1 MLSLKSS
8 SVILYRQITLECD
21 ERPKCVYHRPR
32 GDRVSGTEDHK
43 LDSLEERLKLR
54 PRMSEAVKPVGF
66 TLTLSHKHKHNL
78 ALADWETPSHI
89 DTLNANTGA
98 GCLVEFGAWTW
109 QTQTLVLQGRRR
121 RAVRFHEH
129 ISLYWGKVATS
140 PEGQR
145 DKCEAMSLCM
155 NVSYVSKMLTWNK
168 RSNKCI
174 IIYCWYEST
183 KCIEYWYSL
192 LPH

>member
-8 SVILYRQITLECD
+8 SVIVYRQITLECD

-43 LDSLEERLKLR
+43 LDSLEERLKPR

-89 DTLNANTGA
+89 DTLHANTGA

-121 RAVRFHEH
+121 RAVRFHEIPH
-129 ISLYWGKVATS
+129 SVCTEEKSRRLLRVRETNVKPWV
-140 PEGQR
+140 
-145 DKCEAMSLCM
+145 C
-155 NVSYVSKMLTWNK
+155 VSYVSKMLTWNK
-168 RSNKCI
+168 RSKKCI